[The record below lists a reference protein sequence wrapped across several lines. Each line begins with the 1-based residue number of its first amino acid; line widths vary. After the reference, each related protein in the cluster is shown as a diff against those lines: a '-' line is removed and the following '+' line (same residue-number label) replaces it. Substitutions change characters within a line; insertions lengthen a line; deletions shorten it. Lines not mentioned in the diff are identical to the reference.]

1 MPEEVDLFE
10 ALIDR
15 IAEAVVDKIE
25 QRRKIDLIA
34 EAVLARLEERE
45 RAEGTAEPVG
55 AVEPPPEPAGEAE
68 AAPAKRP
75 GKGGARRPR
84 AKKAAESNP

>member
-1 MPEEVDLFE
+1 LTKQEETVPEEVDLFE

-34 EAVLARLEERE
+34 EAVLARLEEGLERE
-45 RAEGTAEPVG
+45 GAKGREGTKG
-55 AVEPPPEPAGEAE
+55 NR
-68 AAPAKRP
+68 AATVRKRTKSE
-75 GKGGARRPR
+75 GVTR
-84 AKKAAESNP
+84 